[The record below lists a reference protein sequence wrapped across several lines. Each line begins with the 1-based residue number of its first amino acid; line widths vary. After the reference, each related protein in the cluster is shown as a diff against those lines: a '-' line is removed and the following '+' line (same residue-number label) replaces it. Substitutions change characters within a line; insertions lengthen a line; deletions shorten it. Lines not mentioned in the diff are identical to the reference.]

1 MINNTTLQVLHNSL
15 SGDVLFDNLHK
26 TLYATDASVY
36 RKIPLAVA
44 FPKDENDIVTLI
56 KFATNNNITLIPR
69 TAGTSL
75 AGQCV
80 GDGIVVDVSKHFT
93 KIISFDEKTK
103 TITLQPG
110 IVRDS
115 LNVYLKPF
123 GLFFG
128 PNTSTSN
135 RCMIGGMV
143 GNNSSGSTS
152 IKYGV
157 TRDKVLSIDA
167 ILSDGSTATFKE
179 ITSDDFIK
187 KTKENTQEGKI
198 YLSIYKELSSLEN
211 QQEIKNE
218 FPKENI
224 HRRCTGYAVDE
235 FLKSDLFGGKE
246 PTINVAKLLSGS
258 EGTLAFS
265 TAITLQLDDVAPKES
280 IMVCTHFKSINE
292 SLKATVVAMNHNL
305 YNCELM
311 DKTILDCTKNNRELA
326 KNRFFLQGDPKAVLM
341 LEVAANTI
349 EQAEILADSLIAD
362 LEKNKFGYHHPKV
375 YGKDLAKVHYLRKAG
390 LGALANI
397 IGDKK
402 AVACIEDTAV
412 ALKDLPNYIEEFT
425 LIMAKYKQ
433 NAVYYAHA
441 GAGELHLRPILN
453 LKKKADV
460 VLFRKIT
467 TETAELVKKYKGS
480 FSGEHGDGIV
490 RAEFIPLM
498 IGDKNYQL
506 LRRIKKAFDPN
517 NVFNK
522 GKITDAFSM
531 DESLRYQID
540 RIEPEIKTIQDF
552 SDSEGIL
559 KLAEKCN
566 GSGDCRKPVEAG
578 GTMCP
583 SYRATKDEKDTTR
596 ARANTLREFLTN
608 SKKTNKFNHK
618 ELKEVFDLCLSCKAC
633 ASECPSNVDIA
644 TMKAEF
650 LYQYQ
655 ETNGYSFRSKLFANN
670 VKYNKLGSIAP
681 ALTNAILNTSFAKA
695 LMGVSQKRSVPKL
708 APKTLKS
715 WYKKHIVNNKI
726 SAQGRNDKSNVISSK
741 NVISNPNVISTEMEK
756 SQSQSKKT
764 VYLFCDEFTNFYDVE
779 IGKDAFY
786 LLEKLG
792 YNLQIINHQ
801 ESGRSFISKGFL
813 KEAKEICNKNV
824 SIFKD
829 IISDK
834 TPLIGIEPSAI
845 LTFKDEY
852 IRLADDKKSAEK
864 ISKNTFTF
872 EEFLAKEIKN
882 NNLDTSLFTSESK
895 NLKIHGHCHQKALS
909 GTHASFQILNFPKN
923 YSVTIMNTGCCG
935 MAGSFGYEKEH
946 YEISMQVGEDTL
958 FPKVRNTPNK
968 TEIAAAGTSCRHQI
982 FDGTNRVAKHPITI
996 LREALV

>member
-1 MINNTTLQVLHNSL
+1 MIDNSNLDTLHNSL
-15 SGDVLFDNLHK
+15 TGDVLFDNLQK
-26 TLYATDASVY
+26 SIYATDASVY

-44 FPKDENDIVTLI
+44 FPKDKKDIKTLI
-56 KFATNNNITLIPR
+56 DFAIKNSITLIPR

-93 KIISFDEKTK
+93 DIISFDEQAKK
-103 TITLQPG
+103 ITLQPG

-115 LNVYLKPF
+115 LNLFLKPF

-157 TRDKVLSIDA
+157 TRDKVLEIDA
-167 ILSDGSTATFKE
+167 ILSDGSSANFKE
-179 ITSDDFIK
+179 ITSEEFIK
-187 KTKENTQEGKI
+187 KTKENTLEGKI
-198 YLSIYKELSSLEN
+198 YKSIYAELSSKEN
-211 QQEIKNE
+211 QHEIKNE
-218 FPKENI
+218 FPKEII
-224 HRRCTGYAVDE
+224 HRRNTGYAVDE
-235 FLKSDLFGGKE
+235 FLISDLFGGKS
-246 PTINVAKLLSGS
+246 PTINVAKFLSGS

-280 IMVCTHFKSINE
+280 IMVCSHFTTIKE
-292 SLKATVVAMNHNL
+292 SLKATVTAMNHNL

-311 DKTILDCTKNNRELA
+311 DKTILDCTKSNREQA
-326 KNRFFLQGDPKAVLM
+326 KNRFFLQGDPEAVLM
-341 LEVAANTI
+341 LEVSANTI
-349 EQAEILADSLIAD
+349 EEAEVLASNLITD
-362 LEKNKFGYHHPKV
+362 LEKNNFGYHHPKV
-375 YGKDLAKVHYLRKAG
+375 YGKDIAKVHHLRKAG
-390 LGALANI
+390 LGLLGNM

-412 ALKDLPNYIEEFT
+412 ALEDLPNYIEEFT
-425 LIMAKYKQ
+425 KIMDKYQQ

-453 LKKKADV
+453 LKKKEDV

-498 IGDKNYQL
+498 IGEQNYQL

-517 NVFNK
+517 NIFNQ

-531 DESLRYQID
+531 DKNLRYEID
-540 RIEPEIKTIQDF
+540 RTEPKINTIQDF

-566 GSGDCRKPVEAG
+566 GSGDCRKPAEAG

-583 SYRATKDEKDTTR
+583 SYRATKNEKDTTR
-596 ARANTLREFLTN
+596 ARANMLREVLTN
-608 SKKTNKFNHK
+608 NEAKNKFDSK
-618 ELKEVFDLCLSCKAC
+618 ELKEVLDLCLSCKAC

-650 LYQYQ
+650 LFQYQ
-655 ETNGYSFRSKLFANN
+655 ETNGYPLRSKLFANN
-670 VKYNKLGSIAP
+670 AKLNKLGSIVP
-681 ALTNAILNTSFAKA
+681 ALSNLVLNTSIAKSF
-695 LMGVSQKRSVPKL
+695 MGVALERTVPKL
-708 APKTLKS
+708 APKTLKK
-715 WYKKHIVNNKI
+715 WFLKQPK
-726 SAQGRNDKSNVISSK
+726 SK
-741 NVISNPNVISTEMEK
+741 NT
-756 SQSQSKKT
+756 KT
-764 VYLFCDEFTNFYDVE
+764 IYLFCDEFTNFYDVE
-779 IGKDAFY
+779 IGKDAFH
-786 LLEKLG
+786 LLAKLG
-792 YNLQIINHQ
+792 YNLEIINHE
-801 ESGRSFISKGFL
+801 ESGRSYISKGFL
-813 KEAKEICNKNV
+813 KEAKKVCDQNI

-829 IISDK
+829 LITEK

-852 IRLADDKKSAEK
+852 IRLADDTLSAKKIA
-864 ISKNTFTF
+864 KNTFTF
-872 EEFLAKEIKN
+872 EEFLAKEFKN
-882 NNLDTSLFTSESK
+882 KNIDTSLFTTK
-895 NLKIHGHCHQKALS
+895 PRTLKVHGHCHQKALS
-909 GTHASFQILNFPKN
+909 GTHASFQMLNIPKN
-923 YSVTIMNTGCCG
+923 YSVTILNTGCCG

-946 YEISMQVGEDTL
+946 YAISMQVGEDTL
-958 FPKVRNTPNK
+958 FPKIRNCSSE

-982 FDGTNRVAKHPITI
+982 FDGTKRIAKHPIT
-996 LREALV
+996 LLKEALN

>member
-1 MINNTTLQVLHNSL
+1 MIDTSVLENLHNSL

-44 FPKDENDIVTLI
+44 FPKDENDIKVLI
-56 KFATNNNITLIPR
+56 DFAIKNNITLIPR

-93 KIISFDEKTK
+93 SILAFDEQAK

-115 LNVYLKPF
+115 LNVFLKPY

-152 IKYGV
+152 IRYGV
-157 TRDKVLSIDA
+157 TRDKVLAIDA
-167 ILSDGSTATFKE
+167 ILSDGTTATFSEISSQEFINKSRENSLEGQIYKSIFDELSQQEHQKE
-179 ITSDDFIK
+179 IK
-187 KTKENTQEGKI
+187 K
-198 YLSIYKELSSLEN
+198 
-211 QQEIKNE
+211 E
-218 FPKENI
+218 FPKPEI
-224 HRRCTGYAVDE
+224 HRRNTGYAVDE
-235 FLKSDLFGGKE
+235 FLTSDLFGGSEK
-246 PTINVAKLLSGS
+246 TINVAKFLSGS

-265 TAITLQLDDVAPKES
+265 TAITLQLDNIPPTES

-292 SLKATVVAMNHNL
+292 SLKATVIAMNHNL

-326 KNRFFLQGDPKAVLM
+326 KNRFFLQGDPEAVLM
-341 LEVAANTI
+341 LEVAANTL
-349 EQAEILADSLIAD
+349 EEVEILADKLIAD
-362 LEKNKFGYHHPKV
+362 LEKNNFGYHHPKI
-375 YGKDLAKVHYLRKAG
+375 YGADIAKVHYLRKAG
-390 LGALANI
+390 LGALGNMV
-397 IGDKK
+397 GDMK

-412 ALKDLPNYIEEFT
+412 ALTDLPEYIEEFT
-425 LIMAKYKQ
+425 KIMKKYQQ

-453 LKKKADV
+453 LKKKEDV

-467 TETAELVKKYKGS
+467 TETAELVKKYNGS

-498 IGDKNYQL
+498 IGEQNYQL

-522 GKITDAFSM
+522 GKITDAFAM
-531 DESLRYQID
+531 DKNLRYEVD
-540 RIEPEIKTIQDF
+540 RNEPNIKTIQDF

-583 SYRATKDEKDTTR
+583 SYRATKNEKDTTR

-608 SKKTNKFNHK
+608 SDEANKFNHK

-655 ETNGYSFRSKLFANN
+655 ETNGYSFRNKMFANN
-670 VKYNKLGSIAP
+670 ATYNKLGSKLPKI
-681 ALTNAILNTSFAKA
+681 TNFFTNSILAKKV
-695 LMGVSQKRSVPKL
+695 LGVAVERSVPKL
-708 APKTLKS
+708 ANQTLES
-715 WYKKHIVNNKI
+715 WLKKR
-726 SAQGRNDKSNVISSK
+726 AVISK
-741 NVISNPNVISTEMEK
+741 QNVISTEMEK
-756 SQSQSKKT
+756 SKKV
-764 VYLFCDEFTNFYDVE
+764 VYLFKDEFTNYYDAE
-779 IGKDAFY
+779 IGKDAVF

-792 YNLQIINHQ
+792 YEVKNIAHF
-801 ESGRSFISKGFL
+801 ESGRSHISKGFL
-813 KEAKEICNKNV
+813 KEAKEICNNNIAV
-824 SIFKD
+824 FKD
-829 IISDK
+829 VITDK
-834 TPLIGIEPSAI
+834 CPLIGVEPSAI
-845 LTFKDEY
+845 LTFRDEY
-852 IRLADDKKSAEK
+852 IRLADDKTSAEN
-864 ISKNTFTF
+864 IAKNTFTF
-872 EEFLAKEIKN
+872 EEFLAKEIKKEN
-882 NNLDTSLFTSESK
+882 IDVSLFTSAK
-895 NLKIHGHCHQKALS
+895 KDIKIHGHCHQKALS
-909 GTHASFQILNFPKN
+909 GTHASFQVLNIPKN
-923 YSVTIMNTGCCG
+923 YSVTIISSGCCG

-946 YEISMQVGEDTL
+946 YKVSMQVGEDTL
-958 FPKVRNTPNK
+958 FPKVRNYNAE

-982 FDGTNRVAKHPITI
+982 YDGTKRLAKHPIT
-996 LREALV
+996 LLKEALI

>member
-1 MINNTTLQVLHNSL
+1 MDIAILKNLHNSL

-44 FPKDENDIVTLI
+44 FPKDKNDIKTLI
-56 KFATNNNITLIPR
+56 AFATKNNITLIPR

-80 GDGIVVDVSKHFT
+80 GDGIVVDVAKHFT
-93 KIISFDEKTK
+93 NILSFNEQAK

-115 LNVYLKPF
+115 LNVFLKPY

-135 RCMIGGMV
+135 RCMMGGMV

-157 TRDKVLSIDA
+157 TRDKVLEIDA
-167 ILSDGSTATFKE
+167 ILSDGSTAVFKE
-179 ITSDDFIK
+179 ITSDEFIN
-187 KTKENTQEGKI
+187 KTKENTLEGRI
-198 YLSIYKELSSLEN
+198 YKSIYAELSSEEN
-211 QQEIKNE
+211 QQEIKKE
-218 FPKENI
+218 FPKPEI
-224 HRRCTGYAVDE
+224 HRRNTGYAVDE
-235 FLKSDLFGGKE
+235 FLTSDLFSGTE
-246 PTINVAKLLSGS
+246 PTINVAKFLSGS

-265 TAITLQLDDVAPKES
+265 TSITLQLDDVPPAES
-280 IMVCTHFKSINE
+280 IMVCSHFKSINE
-292 SLKATVVAMNHNL
+292 SLIATVAAMKHNL

-326 KNRFFLQGDPKAVLM
+326 KNRFFLQGDPEAVLM
-341 LEVAANTI
+341 LEVSAKTI
-349 EQAEILADSLIAD
+349 EEAEVLADNLIAT
-362 LEKNKFGYHHPKV
+362 LKKNNFGYHHPKIF
-375 YGKDLAKVHYLRKAG
+375 GEDIAKVHYLRKAG
-390 LGALANI
+390 LGALGNM
-397 IGDKK
+397 IGDRK

-412 ALKDLPNYIEEFT
+412 ALEDLPNYIVEFT
-425 LIMAKYKQ
+425 EIMDKYQQ

-453 LKKKADV
+453 LKKKEDV

-498 IGDKNYQL
+498 IGEQNYQL

-517 NVFNK
+517 NVFNQ

-531 DESLRYQID
+531 DENLRYDVD
-540 RIEPEIKTIQDF
+540 RKEPAIKTIQDF

-583 SYRATKDEKDTTR
+583 SYRATKNEKDTTR

-608 SKKTNKFNHK
+608 SDETNKFNHE

-655 ETNGYSFRSKLFANN
+655 ETNGYTLRNHLFANN

-681 ALTNAILNTSFAKA
+681 GLTNLVLSTSLAKA
-695 LMGVSQKRSVPKL
+695 FMGIAQERKVPKL
-708 APKTLKS
+708 APKTLKK
-715 WYKKHIVNNKI
+715 WYQKQPK
-726 SAQGRNDKSNVISSK
+726 SK
-741 NVISNPNVISTEMEK
+741 NTKN
-756 SQSQSKKT
+756 

-786 LLEKLG
+786 LFKKLG
-792 YNLQIINHQ
+792 YNLQIINHE

-813 KEAKEICNKNV
+813 KEAKTVCNLNV
-824 SIFKD
+824 EIFKD
-829 IISDK
+829 IITAQS
-834 TPLIGIEPSAI
+834 PLIGVEPSAI

-864 ISKNTFTF
+864 IAENVFTF
-872 EEFLAKEIKN
+872 EEFLAKELENKN
-882 NNLDTSLFTSESK
+882 IDVALFTSEK
-895 NLKIHGHCHQKALS
+895 KDIKIHGHCHQKALS
-909 GTHASFQILNFPKN
+909 GTHSSFQVLNIPKN
-923 YSVTIMNTGCCG
+923 YSVTLISSGCCG

-946 YEISMQVGEDTL
+946 YAVSMQVGEDTL
-958 FPKVRNTPNK
+958 FPKVRNYSAD

-982 FDGTNRVAKHPITI
+982 FDGTKRIAKHPITI
-996 LREALV
+996 LKEALL

>member
-1 MINNTTLQVLHNSL
+1 MITNSVLEQLHKSL
-15 SGDVLFDNLHK
+15 KGEVLFDDLHK

-44 FPKDENDIVTLI
+44 FPKDENDIKALI
-56 KFATNNNITLIPR
+56 DFANKNNITLIPR

-93 KIISFDEKTK
+93 NILEFDEQHK

-115 LNVYLKPF
+115 LNVFLKPF

-157 TRDKVLSIDA
+157 TRDKVLKIDA
-167 ILSDGSTATFKE
+167 ILSDGSTATFEEISSDEFIEKSKE
-179 ITSDDFIK
+179 KTLEGAIYKSIYTELTS
-187 KTKENTQEGKI
+187 ESTQE
-198 YLSIYKELSSLEN
+198 
-211 QQEIKNE
+211 EIKHE
-218 FPKENI
+218 FPKETI
-224 HRRCTGYAVDE
+224 HRRCTGYAIDE
-235 FLKSDLFGGKE
+235 FLKSDLFGGSE
-246 PTINVAKLLSGS
+246 PTINVAKLLTGS

-265 TAITLQLDDVAPKES
+265 TAITLQLDDIPPKES
-280 IMVCTHFKSINE
+280 IMVCSHFKSINE
-292 SLKATVVAMNHNL
+292 SLKATLIAMNHTL

-326 KNRFFLQGDPKAVLM
+326 KNRFFLQGDPEAVLM
-341 LEVAANTI
+341 LEVSANTI
-349 EQAEILADSLIAD
+349 SEAEVLADKLIKD
-362 LEKNKFGYHHPKV
+362 LEKNNFGYHHPKV
-375 YGKDLAKVHYLRKAG
+375 YDNDISKVHYLRKAG
-390 LGALANI
+390 LGALGNMV
-397 IGDKK
+397 GDMK

-412 ALKDLPNYIEEFT
+412 ALEDLPNYIEEFT
-425 LIMAKYKQ
+425 KIMAKYQQ

-453 LKKKADV
+453 LKKSEDV

-467 TETAELVKKYKGS
+467 TETAQLVKKYQGS

-490 RAEFIPLM
+490 RAEFIPMM
-498 IGDKNYQL
+498 IGENNYQL

-517 NVFNK
+517 NIFNK
-522 GKITDAFSM
+522 GKITDAFPM
-531 DESLRYQID
+531 DKSLRYEIDRVEPQID
-540 RIEPEIKTIQDF
+540 TIQDF
-552 SDSEGIL
+552 SDSEGII

-583 SYRATKDEKDTTR
+583 SYRATKNEKETTR
-596 ARANTLREFLTN
+596 ARANTLREVLTN
-608 SKKTNKFNHK
+608 NSAANKFDSK
-618 ELKEVFDLCLSCKAC
+618 ELKEVLDLCLSCKAC

-670 VKYNKLGSIAP
+670 AKLNKFGS
-681 ALTNAILNTSFAKA
+681 LTPTLANLVLNTTLAKSA
-695 LMGVSQKRSVPKL
+695 MGVSTRRSVPKL
-708 APKTLKS
+708 AKQTLNK
-715 WYKKHIVNNKI
+715 WYKKK
-726 SAQGRNDKSNVISSK
+726 AFGK
-741 NVISNPNVISTEMEK
+741 TEIK
-756 SQSQSKKT
+756 QSQKSI
-764 VYLFCDEFTNFYDVE
+764 YLFNDEFTNFYDVE
-779 IGKDAFY
+779 IGKDAVF

-792 YNLQIINHQ
+792 YKVNIINHE
-801 ESGRSFISKGFL
+801 ESARSYISKGFL
-813 KEAKEICNKNV
+813 KEAKAVCNKNIA
-824 SIFKD
+824 IFKNL
-829 IISDK
+829 ITDK
-834 TPLIGIEPSAI
+834 SPLIGVEPSAI
-845 LTFKDEY
+845 LTFRDEY
-852 IRLADDKKSAEK
+852 LRLADDKTSAEK
-864 ISKNTFTF
+864 IAQHTFTF
-872 EEFLAKEIKN
+872 EEFLAKEIENGNVDK
-882 NNLDTSLFTSESK
+882 TLFTSEK
-895 NLKIHGHCHQKALS
+895 KTLKIHGHCHQKALS
-909 GTHASFQILNFPKN
+909 STNASFQILNLPEN
-923 YSVTIMNTGCCG
+923 YTVTILNTGCCG

-946 YEISMQVGEDTL
+946 YKVSMQVGENTL
-958 FPKVRNTPNK
+958 FPKVRNCSSD

-982 FDGTNRVAKHPITI
+982 YDGTKRLAKHPIT
-996 LREALV
+996 LLKEALI